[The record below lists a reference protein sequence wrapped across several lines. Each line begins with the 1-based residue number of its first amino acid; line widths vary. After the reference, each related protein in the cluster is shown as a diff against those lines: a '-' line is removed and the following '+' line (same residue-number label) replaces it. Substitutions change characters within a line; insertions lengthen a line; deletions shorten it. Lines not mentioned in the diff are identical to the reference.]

1 MLEAIDE
8 ALSSLGESP
17 KTAIYYHLEKAFQ
30 IRRLEIPE
38 RVEDFSSALERL
50 FGLGAKHL
58 EILFMRRLYFKVV
71 GVREGVSREWVLPEL
86 TFVEYVS
93 FMRRSFE
100 EAGKNEAE
108 MGILS
113 SETEEL
119 HSCN

>member
-71 GVREGVSREWVLPEL
+71 GVREGVLPEL